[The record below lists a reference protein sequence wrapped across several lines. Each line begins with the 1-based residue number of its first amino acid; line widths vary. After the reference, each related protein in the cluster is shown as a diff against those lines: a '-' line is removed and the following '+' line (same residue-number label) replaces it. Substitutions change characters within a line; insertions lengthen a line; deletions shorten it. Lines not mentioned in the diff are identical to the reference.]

1 LKREILI
8 NGSQR
13 ETRVAILEDDRLV
26 ELLVDRPDHR
36 RTVGDI
42 YLGRVEAVLP
52 GIQAAFVDI
61 GQEKSAFLH
70 ASDLLEPDED
80 EEPEEEAD
88 ETDEADSAEA
98 PAGSPAAAEE
108 GAGDEAAGDRRN
120 NWRAGR
126 DRRRRGRG
134 RTAATEAGNGGN
146 GGSGEVRQREIS
158 SRRALP
164 SIQDILK
171 KGQTLPVQVTK
182 EPISTKGCRV
192 TAQISL
198 PGRFLVYMP
207 YASKVGVSRKIE
219 SREQRAKLREMV
231 SKLLPKDAG
240 GVIVRTVAEGVTEE
254 HFRREIDSLLA
265 LWRKINRK
273 KTFVRRAP
281 ALLQRETSLTR
292 GIIRDLFSAKVDAL
306 HVDSRELY
314 NEIEQYLNQIDPELM
329 GRVQYYTEAT
339 PLFDKFDIESEIRDL
354 FKARVE
360 LPTGGSLVIQPTEAL
375 VSIDVNTGRYTGKK
389 DPEKTILR
397 TNLEAAREIAR
408 QIRLRDIGGIIV
420 CDFIDMET
428 RSNRDKVLQ
437 ELRTHLGRDR
447 ARTKALA
454 VSELG
459 LVEMTR
465 QRVRP
470 SLWHSMTTD
479 CPTCGGSGRVFTPE
493 VVARRLER
501 ALKRAGHEH
510 RERQLTVRLH
520 PEVALYLL
528 EEEPKLLQTLSKL
541 TGLDL
546 ELRDDP
552 MMRLDEFRL
561 MSRPAGR
568 DVTDLYSV
576 A

>member
-1 LKREILI
+1 VKREILI

-70 ASDLLEPDED
+70 ASDLLEPEED
-80 EEPEEEAD
+80 EEPGEEPEEDAEGD
-88 ETDEADSAEA
+88 PVDSTDPVAVEESGAE
-98 PAGSPAAAEE
+98 
-108 GAGDEAAGDRRN
+108 RRTD
-120 NWRAGR
+120 WRGR

-134 RTAATEAGNGGN
+134 RGGASEGSNGGD
-146 GGSGEVRQREIS
+146 GAPAEVRQREIS
-158 SRRALP
+158 PRRALP
-164 SIQDILK
+164 NIQDILK

-182 EPISTKGCRV
+182 EPIGTKGCRV

-219 SREQRAKLREMV
+219 SREQRSKLREMV

-240 GVIVRTVAEGVTEE
+240 GVIVRTVAEGVTED

-306 HVDSRELY
+306 HVDSKELY

-329 GRVQYYTEAT
+329 SRVHLYGEPT

-360 LPTGGSLVIQPTEAL
+360 LPTGGSLIIQPTEAL

-479 CPTCGGSGRVFTPE
+479 CPTCAGTGRVFTPE

-528 EEEPKLLQTLSKL
+528 EEEPKLLQTLGKL

-552 MMRLDEFRL
+552 MIRLDEFRL

-568 DVTDLYSV
+568 DVTELYAV

>member
-1 LKREILI
+1 MKRELLI

-26 ELLVDRPDHR
+26 ELLIDRPDHR

-42 YLGRVEAVLP
+42 YLGKVEAVLP

-61 GQEKSAFLH
+61 GLEKSAFLH

-80 EEPEEEAD
+80 EDPDPDEDEAD
-88 ETDEADSAEA
+88 EGAEA
-98 PAGSPAAAEE
+98 EAAIAAGVFE
-108 GAGDEAAGDRRN
+108 GAEPEPEGEGESDG
-120 NWRAGR
+120 G
-126 DRRRRGRG
+126 RRRKR
-134 RTAATEAGNGGN
+134 
-146 GGSGEVRQREIS
+146 RQREVS
-158 SRRALP
+158 PRRP
-164 SIQDILK
+164 IPNIQDILK

-198 PGRFLVYMP
+198 AGRFLVYMP
-207 YASKVGVSRKIE
+207 YGSKVGVSRKIE
-219 SREQRAKLREMV
+219 SREQRAKLRELV
-231 SKLLPKDAG
+231 SRLLPRDAG

-254 HFRREIDSLLA
+254 HFRREIDSLVN

-273 KTFVRRAP
+273 QTFVRRAP

-306 HVDSRELY
+306 WVDSKELY
-314 NEIEQYLNQIDPELM
+314 NEVEQYLQQVDPELM
-329 GRVQYYTEAT
+329 TRVHLYTEPT
-339 PLFDKFDIESEIRDL
+339 PLFDRFDIENEIRDL

-360 LPTGGSLVIQPTEAL
+360 LPTGGSIIIQPTEAL
-375 VSIDVNTGRYTGKK
+375 VSIDVNTGRYTGRK

-408 QIRLRDIGGIIV
+408 QVRLRDIGGIIV
-420 CDFIDMET
+420 CDFIDMEA
-428 RSNRDKVLQ
+428 RLNRDKVLQ
-437 ELRTHLGRDR
+437 ELRMHLGRDR
-447 ARTKALA
+447 ARTRAFA

-470 SLWHSMTTD
+470 SLWHSLTRD
-479 CPTCGGSGRVFTPE
+479 CPTCAGSGRVFTPE

-501 ALKRAGHEH
+501 SLKRAGHEH
-510 RERQLTVRLH
+510 RERQLTIRLH

-528 EEEPKLLQTLSKL
+528 EEEPKLLNNLQKA

-546 ELRDDP
+546 DLRDDP

-568 DVTDLYSV
+568 DVTELYAV

>member
-80 EEPEEEAD
+80 EEPEEE
-88 ETDEADSAEA
+88 EA
-98 PAGSPAAAEE
+98 PLEEENPGEPAAPTEVAAEE
-108 GAGDEAAGDRRN
+108 VPAERKGG
-120 NWRAGR
+120 WRSR
-126 DRRRRGRG
+126 DRRRRGRNG
-134 RTAATEAGNGGN
+134 AAATERPASN
-146 GGSGEVRQREIS
+146 EARQREIS
-158 SRRALP
+158 PRRALP
-164 SIQDILK
+164 NIQDILK
-171 KGQTLPVQVTK
+171 KGQSLPVQVTK
-182 EPISTKGCRV
+182 EPIGSKGCRV

-219 SREQRAKLREMV
+219 SREQRGKLREMV
-231 SKLLPKDAG
+231 SKILPKDSG

-254 HFRREIDSLLA
+254 HFKREIDSLLA
-265 LWRKINRK
+265 LWKKINRK
-273 KTFVRRAP
+273 KSFVRRAP

-292 GIIRDLFSAKVDAL
+292 GIIRDLFSSKVDAL
-306 HVDSRELY
+306 HVDMKELY
-314 NEIEQYLNQIDPELM
+314 NEIEQYLQQIDPDLM
-329 GRVQYYTEAT
+329 TRVHLYTEPT

-479 CPTCGGSGRVFTPE
+479 CPTCAGTGRVFTPE

-501 ALKRAGHEH
+501 ALKRAGHER
-510 RERQLTVRLH
+510 RERQLSVRLH

-528 EEEPKLLQTLSKL
+528 EEEPKLLQTLTKI
-541 TGLDL
+541 TGVDI

-568 DVTDLYSV
+568 DVTDLYAV

>member
-1 LKREILI
+1 MFED
-8 NGSQR
+8 
-13 ETRVAILEDDRLV
+13 VARGAMLDYAPLAHHDGV
-26 ELLVDRPDHR
+26 
-36 RTVGDI
+36 VGD
-42 YLGRVEAVLP
+42 
-52 GIQAAFVDI
+52 
-61 GQEKSAFLH
+61 
-70 ASDLLEPDED
+70 
-80 EEPEEEAD
+80 
-88 ETDEADSAEA
+88 
-98 PAGSPAAAEE
+98 AG
-108 GAGDEAAGDRRN
+108 
-120 NWRAGR
+120 
-126 DRRRRGRG
+126 
-134 RTAATEAGNGGN
+134 
-146 GGSGEVRQREIS
+146 RQREVT

-164 SIQDILK
+164 NIAEILK
-171 KGQTLPVQVTK
+171 KGQILPVQVTK

-198 PGRFLVYMP
+198 AGRFLVYMP

-219 SREQRAKLREMV
+219 NKEQRARLREIV
-231 SKLLPKDAG
+231 SKLLSKDDG

-254 HFRREIDSLLA
+254 HFRREIESLTSR
-265 LWRKINRK
+265 WRRINRK
-273 KTFVRRAP
+273 KTFIKRAP
-281 ALLQRETSLTR
+281 ALLERETSLTR
-292 GIIRDLFSAKVDAL
+292 GIIRDVFSSKVDAL
-306 HVDSRELY
+306 WVDSRELY
-314 NEIEQYLNQIDPELM
+314 NEIEQYLAQVDPELM
-329 GRVQYYTEAT
+329 GRVHLYGDAT

-420 CDFIDMET
+420 CDFIDMES
-428 RSNRDKVLQ
+428 RGNRDKVLQ

-470 SLWHSMTTD
+470 SLWHSMTTE
-479 CPTCGGSGRVFTPE
+479 CPTCAGTGRVFTPE

-501 ALKRAGHEH
+501 ALTRAGHEQ
-510 RERQLTVRLH
+510 RERQISVRLH

-528 EEEPKLLQTLSKL
+528 EEEPKLLQALGKI
-541 TGLDL
+541 TGLDI

-568 DVTDLYSV
+568 DVTELYAV